1 MKWEEVVSLNEA
13 FVPAC
18 DIKAKDS
25 SYWKQ
30 FIPHKDFYDLL
41 DKTLQMY
48 KSKQK
53 AIWLQGTY
61 GSGKTHATM
70 VIKEIFSQDLGNVEE
85 YIKHSIKDPKLKPTI
100 LNIKKELKT
109 FPIILKGSYH
119 IVDSK
124 TFSFAIQQ
132 EVMEALSKVG
142 IECNIKTSFDVILN
156 NINKQPTYWNELIQT
171 SELQFEIDGNIEI
184 LKNKLKQ
191 YDSHVLKL
199 CEDELRKRGFLPEI
213 DNIVKFLEEVSAIV
227 QKYGYS
233 HITLFWDEFTSVLEA
248 SNYNDI
254 FMSLQNIAEN
264 IKNGNVFLF
273 IISHRTINTD
283 RVKDKDAKHIED
295 RFSVVKYQMEDVTT
309 YHLLAHSLKKSAEY
323 ENIKDGYNKE
333 EFKEII
339 RHIDGDGVSIDNLR
353 NMLPLHPYS
362 GLILSMISRQLM
374 SSNRSIF
381 EFLYAENGFSNFFD
395 NQTDTLMDIGYLWD
409 YFVKTF
415 DEDEKLHTYTAKYA
429 QFEEKQIDEN
439 YLHILKSILLL
450 NVINKV
456 IGGDELNFTKIL
468 KPNRKNLEYIFR
480 FTKYLD
486 VLDEALEYIDKNC
499 IKKDIDG
506 VFLVSTAILPE
517 YEVSHEIERLKNGSY
532 KSILK
537 VLESKKSEIIS
548 LVNSN
553 VLRITEVDIREASLK
568 DYDIKK
574 YADKFQKEYSLKIML
589 FFAIEQKDILNLKD
603 TLETV
608 SKEFNEV
615 AFIIVEDVFSMKNYN
630 DFISFQARSAIAK
643 RHNHEGES
651 ERNQKQAMKLV
662 ERYVEN
668 LRNGNL
674 SIYFQ
679 GEVKNSISIKI
690 VSDELRIISKRV
702 FSSSADLSSIN
713 KYRLW
718 QRQNPSK
725 TIPQNVLKSK
735 QRDELNSNLT
745 GQYKPLI
752 NLIKEKNDYV
762 IDENFNSKQE
772 YCEHFVAKIF
782 NKIDEIIK
790 KKKRDGDINLSKSL
804 KVLTKGP
811 YGFYSNPIFL
821 FLLTLGLKKYD
832 GKFYEIGTGRKI
844 EGMLF
849 ADKIVDIFKYLGGN
863 SKNEVRVRFGTE
875 IDEKFFK
882 ILQEL
887 FSLEDGIGIKQGLF
901 EAKDWIKRRKY
912 PLWVVKYSVDN
923 EYIKD
928 IIDRLTIFVNTHDED
943 IKLEDKKE
951 FVSIISNNS
960 LEMDLKLVL
969 VEDKFEGYFEK
980 FLDSFGLGIVDKKD
994 EVYDYI
1000 KRNIRANQDS
1010 DISGWSE
1017 DKAKTLVYEW
1027 HTKRSKPKK
1036 EKKPVDKQTKNE
1048 TILENVD
1055 TVLIE
1060 DHKPGYSEIENFK
1073 NKIKYIN
1080 LTTIVLENIEKDLE
1094 LYRVL
1099 KKYIED

>member
-1 MKWEEVVSLNEA
+1 MKWEEVVSLNDD

-18 DIKAKDS
+18 DIKVEDN
-25 SYWKQ
+25 SYWRQ

-41 DKTLQMY
+41 DKTLEMY

-53 AIWLQGTY
+53 AVWLQGTY

-70 VIKEIFSQDLGNVEE
+70 VIKEIFSQDLDNVKG
-85 YIKHSIKDPKLKPTI
+85 YIEHSIKDPKLKPTI

-109 FPIILKGSYH
+109 FPIVLKGSYH

-132 EVMEALSKVG
+132 EVMEALSNVG
-142 IECNIKTSFDVILN
+142 IECNIKTSFETILN
-156 NINKQPTYWNELIQT
+156 HIESQPTFWSELIKN
-171 SELQFEIDGNIEI
+171 SELQFEIDSDIEI
-184 LKNKLKQ
+184 LKDKLRQ
-191 YDSHVLKL
+191 YNNHILKL
-199 CEDELRKRGFLPEI
+199 CEDELRKRDIHIGVN
-213 DNIVKFLEEVSAIV
+213 DIVKFLEEASSIV
-227 QKYGYS
+227 KEQGYS
-233 HITLFWDEFTSVLEA
+233 NITLFWDEFTSVLET

-264 IKNGNVFLF
+264 IRNSNAFLF

-295 RFSVVKYQMEDVTT
+295 RFNVVKYQMEDVTT
-309 YHLLAHSLKKSAEY
+309 YHLLAHSLKKKEY
-323 ENIKDGYNKE
+323 YEKIKE
-333 EFKEII
+333 EYNQENFKEII
-339 RHIDGDGVSIDNLR
+339 RHIDSDNVSIDNIR

-381 EFLYAENGFSNFFD
+381 EFLYAKNGFANFFE
-395 NQTDTLMDIGYLWD
+395 NQIDTLMDIGYLWD
-409 YFVKTF
+409 YFIKTF
-415 DEDEKLHTYTAKYA
+415 DEDEKLHTYTSKYA
-429 QFEEKQIDEN
+429 QFEEKGINEN

-517 YEVSHEIERLKNGSY
+517 YEVSQEIERLKNGNY

-537 VLESKKSEIIS
+537 VLESKKSEIVS
-548 LVNSN
+548 LINSS
-553 VLRITEVDIREASLK
+553 VLRANEIDLREANIK
-568 DYDIKK
+568 DYDIKR
-574 YADKFQKEYSLKIML
+574 YVDKFQKEYSLKIML
-589 FFAIEQKDILNLKD
+589 FFALEPKEILNLKD
-603 TLETV
+603 TLEAI
-608 SKEFNEV
+608 SKEFSKIT
-615 AFIIVEDVFSMKNYN
+615 FIIVEDVFSMKNYN
-630 DFISFQARSAIAK
+630 DFISFQAKSTIAK
-643 RHNHEGES
+643 RHNHDGES

-668 LRNGNL
+668 LRNGSL

-679 GEVKNSISIKI
+679 GEVKNNISTRI
-690 VSDELRIISKRV
+690 VSDELKIISKRV
-702 FSSSADLSSIN
+702 FSSSADLIDLN
-713 KYRLW
+713 QNVWKV
-718 QRQNPSK
+718 QNPTAK
-725 TIPQNVLKSK
+725 IPQDILKSK

-745 GQYKPLI
+745 GKYKVLI
-752 NLIKEKNDYV
+752 NLIKDNNDYV
-762 IDENFNSKQE
+762 VDENFNLKSE
-772 YCEHFVAKIF
+772 YGEHFVAKIF

-804 KVLTKGP
+804 KVLTKEP
-811 YGFYSNPIFL
+811 YGFYSNPIFIT
-821 FLLTLGLKKYD
+821 LLTLGLKKYD
-832 GKFYEIGTGRKI
+832 GKFYEVGTGRKI

-849 ADKIVDIFKYLGGN
+849 ADKIVDIFKYFGGN

-901 EAKDWIKRRKY
+901 EVKDWIKERKY
-912 PLWVVKYSVDN
+912 PLWVVKYSIDN

-928 IIDRLTIFVNTHDED
+928 VIDRLTIFVNTHDED
-943 IKLEDKKE
+943 IKLEHKKE

-969 VEDKFEGYFEK
+969 DEDKFEEYFEK
-980 FLDSFGLGIVDKKD
+980 FLDSFGLDIVDKKD

-1010 DISGWSE
+1010 DIAGWSE
-1017 DKAKTLVYEW
+1017 DKVKTLVYEW
-1027 HTKRSKPKK
+1027 HTNRSKPKK
-1036 EKKPVDKQTKNE
+1036 EEKPVDEQTKNE

-1055 TVLIE
+1055 VVLIE
-1060 DHKPGYSEIENFK
+1060 DHKPDYSEIENFK
-1073 NKIKYIN
+1073 NRIKYIN
-1080 LTTIVLENIEKDLE
+1080 LTTIVLENVEKDLE